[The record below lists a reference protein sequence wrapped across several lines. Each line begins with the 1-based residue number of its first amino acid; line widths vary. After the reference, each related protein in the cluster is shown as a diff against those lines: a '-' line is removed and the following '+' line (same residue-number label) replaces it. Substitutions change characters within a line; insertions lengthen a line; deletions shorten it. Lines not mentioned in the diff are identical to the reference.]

1 MSSKKVCSIY
11 EGTALRQVT
20 GPSIRPGGF
29 RLTDRAIAFC
39 NLAPGA
45 KILDV
50 GCGTGATVEY
60 LIEKYHFNALG
71 IDPSEVLLQNGR
83 QRRPDLPLLQGVGE
97 CLPFSDGEMEGVFA
111 ECTLSLMDNLD
122 RALGECQRV
131 LKVGGY
137 LMAAD
142 IYAKNPAATAELRTL
157 PLASCLTGAMGQ
169 TELAAK
175 LGAAGF
181 QIILWQDHSELL
193 KELMI
198 QLIMTHGSMNQ
209 FWQQYG
215 PVTGGGACVQSA
227 IKKAKPGYY
236 LLVAQ
241 KVDHL
246 CD

>member
-1 MSSKKVCSIY
+1 MSTEKVCRIY

-29 RLTDRAIAFC
+29 SLTDRAIEFC
-39 NLAPGA
+39 ALAPGS

-60 LIEKYHFNALG
+60 LIDQYHFNAMG

-83 QRRPDLPLLQGVGE
+83 QRRPGLPLFQAVGE
-97 CLPFSDGEMEGVFA
+97 CLPFSDGELDGVFA
-111 ECTLSLMDNLD
+111 ECTLSLMDNLEQ
-122 RALGECQRV
+122 ALGECRRV
-131 LKVGGY
+131 LKAGGY
-137 LMAAD
+137 LVASD
-142 IYAKNPAATAELRTL
+142 IYARNPAATAELRNL
-157 PLASCLTGAMGQ
+157 PVASCLTGARGQ

-175 LGAAGF
+175 LKAAGF
-181 QIILWQDHSELL
+181 RLLLWEDHSELL

-198 QLIMTHGSMNQ
+198 QLIMTYGSMNQ

-215 PVTGGGACVQSA
+215 PVTCSDDCAQST

-236 LLVAQ
+236 LLIAR
-241 KVDHL
+241 K
-246 CD
+246 